1 VPISGRSIGDS
12 LVRDN
17 DFGSPIARLELDCD
31 TSCYL
36 SPLCNL
42 KKIIQSGKATNTC
55 CVRHI
60 DIYCAPP
67 NDNPR

>member
-1 VPISGRSIGDS
+1 MPTGFVPISGRSIGDS
-12 LVRDN
+12 LVRDI

-42 KKIIQSGKATNTC
+42 KKNNTEW
-55 CVRHI
+55 I
-60 DIYCAPP
+60 G
-67 NDNPR
+67 N